1 MNDAPTL
8 ASLTGIS
15 FDDTDASNTF
25 NNVTGTASGADR
37 DTGASLAYSLP
48 DGARDT
54 SQSGYDAAQSGTYGT
69 LYLNIN
75 SGAYLYIPNSSA
87 IDGSKTTNTEQFNI
101 RVSDGTLNETQTLTT
116 TLNGVNDTPVLGSVS
131 GFTLND
137 TANSDSF
144 DPINASAS
152 ATDRDRRKPLLTA
165 FQGQVPIHHFQVS
178 PML

>member
-54 SQSGYDAAQSGTYGT
+54 SQSGYDAAQAGTYGT

-75 SGAYLYIPNSSA
+75 SGAYLYIPNSRA

-101 RVSDGTLNETQTLTT
+101 QVSDGTLNETQTLTT

-137 TANSDSF
+137 TTIVTALTLSM
-144 DPINASAS
+144 PAHPPMTVIAV
-152 ATDRDRRKPLLTA
+152 TPLLTA
-165 FQGQVPIHHFQVS
+165 FQGQVPIHHFQVLL
-178 PML
+178 ML